1 MINTVVSVACMN
13 KSLKCVYVWLLLSL
27 ILLIDYSTQSAS
39 SLSNRINVKD
49 HHDHDHHDNDTF
61 NKGIIVIP
69 GLGRVDRLTIVVNNL
84 KRIYSRNEE
93 YSSSSSSSIS
103 HHNNNSSSRG
113 DNDYQWD
120 CIIYIYASREMN
132 SIFWNQINNLQ
143 YLSTVCEVVE
153 VPNKR
158 VAENLHMLQPALIK
172 NYYSRVFLLLDDCI
186 LTSSFDLNRLLL
198 IMDKNELTVISPAVR
213 TTVCK

>member
-1 MINTVVSVACMN
+1 MS

-27 ILLIDYSTQSAS
+27 ILLIDYSSLSAS
-39 SLSNRINVKD
+39 SWNSRSNIKD
-49 HHDHDHHDNDTF
+49 HHDHHDNTTF

-69 GLGRVDRLTIVVNNL
+69 GLGRVDRLTIVVDNL

-103 HHNNNSSSRG
+103 HHNNNNSSSNRG
-113 DNDYQWD
+113 DNDFQWD
-120 CIIYIYASREMN
+120 CIIYIYASRELN
-132 SIFWNQINNLQ
+132 SIFWNQVNDLQ

-198 IMDKNELTVISPAVR
+198 IMDRNDLTVISPAVR